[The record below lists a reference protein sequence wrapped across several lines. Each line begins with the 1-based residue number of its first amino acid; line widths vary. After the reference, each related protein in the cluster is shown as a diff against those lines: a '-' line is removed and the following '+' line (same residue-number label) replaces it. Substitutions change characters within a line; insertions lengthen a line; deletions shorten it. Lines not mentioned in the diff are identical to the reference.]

1 MEVCFLLFTIIYPK
15 INMNVVMAICL
26 GNNLST
32 HIRENTDFPRQKP
45 QQLPIAEANFGGC
58 QYFKEL

>member
-1 MEVCFLLFTIIYPK
+1 
-15 INMNVVMAICL
+15 MNVVKKKFL

-45 QQLPIAEANFGGC
+45 R
-58 QYFKEL
+58 